1 VKLIGCC
8 SNYGIRSKLLGEM
21 VVFQEDVANVLISFL
36 RLILAPTDFL
46 MGVLV
51 KTKIIDAT
59 NWKNYRLSVKPP
71 FLKTATELCE
81 SCLASYINLRAC
93 GCE

>member
-1 VKLIGCC
+1 
-8 SNYGIRSKLLGEM
+8 M
-21 VVFQEDVANVLISFL
+21 VVFQEDVANVLILFL

-81 SCLASYINLRAC
+81 SCLASYNNLRAC